1 MIIAGSTITRGVS
14 DDWLVTVSDPRCE
27 LDRESRITDAR
38 FANVLVWIDSI
49 ENTFDQRLE

>member
-1 MIIAGSTITRGVS
+1 MIIAGSTITKGVS
-14 DDWLVTVSDPRCE
+14 DDWLVTVSDLRCK
-27 LDRESRITDAR
+27 LDRESGITDAR